1 MKTYQLTAHYVS
13 NSLNLAEI
21 EQNNRSA
28 PLLRRERNL
37 LLFKLSDN
45 KFVGVFSFGVVAV
58 IGSESQV
65 ETERLVAAFGSKSEE
80 KVEPERYGVIID
92 PAGQET
98 VDFENINLQDLDPEK
113 IILCF
118 WTAAQSVTI
127 DHLERKVDEALFRFE
142 RVHHGLAERGKL
154 TMGSREALRTIGMG
168 GNAVN
173 FIIGKLSLLDKP
185 DITWEEESAARLHAS
200 LRKQFELDDRFNA
213 LQFKL
218 GFLQDSSETV
228 LEVLQHRKSAML
240 EVIVIVLIAMEFLFF
255 IYAEFV

>member
-21 EQNNRSA
+21 ERNNRNA

-37 LLFKLSDN
+37 MLFKLSED

-58 IGSESQV
+58 LGSESEA
-65 ETERLVAAFGSKSEE
+65 ETERIVASFGGEKEE
-80 KVEPERYGVIID
+80 KVEPEKYGVIID
-92 PAGQET
+92 PSGQET
-98 VDFENINLQDLDPEK
+98 VDFENIRLNSPDPEK
-113 IILCF
+113 ISLCF

-127 DHLERKVDEALFRFE
+127 DHLERKVDEALSRFE
-142 RVHHGLAERGKL
+142 RVHRGLAERGKL
-154 TMGSREALRTIGMG
+154 TMGTREALRTIGMG

-185 DITWEEESAARLHAS
+185 DITWEKESAERLHAS

-213 LQFKL
+213 LQFKVR
-218 GFLQDSSETV
+218 FLQDSSETV
-228 LEVLQHRKSAML
+228 LDVLQDRKAALL
-240 EVIVIVLIAMEFLFF
+240 EVIIIILITMEFMFF
-255 IYAEFV
+255 VYAEFI